1 MLAWLWRSVQ
11 PAPTPSPANSGATA
25 TVLNGKENLF
35 AAGEWCVPPIGE
47 TPEERQE
54 RIEGG
59 RMTLE
64 EARRARLE
72 WRAQVRSGR
81 HPRLVRAVKRL
92 EAAQSAATTFRAVT
106 LEFVEKRGGTWGAD
120 YRRNFMGFMERD
132 AFPDLGDQP
141 IAALIPLHL
150 LAVLERVEARGAVTA
165 AHKGR
170 SFLSSVFRYAVQTLK
185 VPIDPMPSLR
195 GSLGKMNSRTITG
208 WLVTR
213 SALSCEPSG
222 RVAAP
227 ARDGNCRRV
236 AVVDDAAHDRATRRL
251 VA

>member
-1 MLAWLWRSVQ
+1 MAKETGRKKRLTDAEIRKAKPRVQRYRIPDYAGLAVEI
-11 PAPTPSPANSGATA
+11 SPASTDAEPRKFWRYRYRI
-25 TVLNGKENLF
+25 NGKENLF

-106 LEFVEKRGGTWGAD
+106 LKFVEKRGGTWGAD

-141 IAALIPLHL
+141 IAALIPLHM

-170 SFLSSVFRYAVQTLK
+170 SFL
-185 VPIDPMPSLR
+185 
-195 GSLGKMNSRTITG
+195 
-208 WLVTR
+208 
-213 SALSCEPSG
+213 
-222 RVAAP
+222 
-227 ARDGNCRRV
+227 
-236 AVVDDAAHDRATRRL
+236 
-251 VA
+251 